1 MAQSPQREPD
11 RSMGGEADPSF
22 EESFA
27 TLEAIVRQLEDGSLG
42 LTQSLARYEEGIR
55 CLKLCHETLRQAE
68 RRVELV
74 TGVAADGTPVS
85 AAFDEGDLTLDEKA
99 QQRSRRRSK
108 SDGDTDAARA
118 SKSSASAASS
128 AAAGSAAAG
137 SSAAAANRPNAALA
151 AGTSE
156 KSTRGNSTRSPNL
169 DTADEPNQSGGRASS
184 AGRDPLEDRG
194 GPGRLFFP
202 S

>member
-11 RSMGGEADPSF
+11 RSTSGEAGPSF

-55 CLKLCHETLRQAE
+55 CLKVCHETLRQAE

-74 TGVAADGTPVS
+74 TGVAADGTPVT
-85 AAFDEGDLTLDEKA
+85 ATFDEGDLSLDEKA

-108 SDGDTDAARA
+108 GDGDTETSRSGKPA
-118 SKSSASAASS
+118 KE
-128 AAAGSAAAG
+128 AGGQSG
-137 SSAAAANRPNAALA
+137 SSLA
-151 AGTSE
+151 AGTSGQP
-156 KSTRGNSTRSPNL
+156 GNGGH
-169 DTADEPNQSGGRASS
+169 AGSGGNAGS
-184 AGRDPLEDRG
+184 AEKTGGVGRERSEDRG
-194 GPGRLFFP
+194 GPGRLFYP

>member
-11 RSMGGEADPSF
+11 RSTGGEVGPSF

-27 TLEAIVRQLEDGSLG
+27 TLETIVRQLEDGSLG

-74 TGVAADGTPVS
+74 TGVAADGTPVT

-108 SDGDTDAARA
+108 GDGDTDAVRGGKPAKEA
-118 SKSSASAASS
+118 SSHSGSTTMGAASP
-128 AAAGSAAAG
+128 AE
-137 SSAAAANRPNAALA
+137 AANSANP
-151 AGTSE
+151 
-156 KSTRGNSTRSPNL
+156 
-169 DTADEPNQSGGRASS
+169 GGS
-184 AGRDPLEDRG
+184 GRDRSEDRG
-194 GPGRLFFP
+194 GPGRLFYP